1 MLMIRLQR
9 IGKKHQPAYRLV
21 VGEKRNKLRGGKQLE
36 DLGWFNPVSDKSDF
50 NKDRITHWLK
60 MGAQP
65 SDTVHNLLV
74 GAKIVEGKKIAV
86 HKSPK
91 AVEGAVKPEEKKAEV
106 TAEAK

>member
-21 VGEKRNKLRGGKQLE
+21 VGEKRDKLRGGKQLE
-36 DLGWFNPVSDKSDF
+36 DLGWFNPVSDKSEF
-50 NKDRITHWLK
+50 RKDRILHWLK

-74 GAKIVEGKKIAV
+74 TSKIIEGKKVAV
-86 HKSPK
+86 HKVPK
-91 AVEGAVKPEEKKAEV
+91 K
-106 TAEAK
+106 TAEAAPAAPVAAPAGQ